1 MKKTDTKTVTGH
13 SNNEPQSKTRR
24 KLLKLLGLSTGLGA
38 TKAFAGN
45 KEDLADSLF
54 NTANLLNDKTELVI
68 YRPQDMLELKMTF
81 TGYKKSS
88 DNKSLIKTSAPYLLF
103 VEFQPQSIAEQAWEE
118 GGGQD
123 GQANFD
129 IAAKKDLFWNKTS
142 DSKFDLSKFIPF
154 IQTGNTNTF
163 SPPAK
168 TYLSGKTR
176 LVFDTRGKD
185 NIALSPSGLLNWD
198 GFQLVVNKR
207 ATCAPVFSASDI
219 NLPPFKRG
227 SFDIPNNLPPIQ
239 VPGKNDEP
247 VKKEPIKIE
256 PVKTNPNIKADQ
268 NIRIRTLPTNQDTI
282 RRQVEINREI
292 RRAGKDETLQIQK
305 NELPA
310 AAIKANDGII
320 ANIGAFLNS
329 NKPAPIGDDET
340 SIEMPYRLFISP
352 NQYAAWKQDK
362 QLKKRLTTYQGVQVS
377 TYELW
382 HSRLASTNCGGR
394 VDNSKATKVIRTIRA
409 LWATDIDGDWKNKPE
424 RDFTPNGTMNASG
437 QPKFITSLYNDDRHC
452 IVHQTSNFG
461 INGFTPKSVQVNN
474 LMLSSLGA
482 WLDAIVQFKRNELD
496 KVSSDLNMLKWKHI
510 ATLARDHY
518 VEVVYAG
525 NMYPLGHEAALV
537 RITERKPK
545 DGYAA
550 NWQRYFVAITEEE
563 KKYNPVSKDNKF
575 NAFPFSSV
583 KIITAATPTIKTPSK
598 FVSSISGNDDA
609 QFIPTMLNGK
619 PFVFKMVGYDYDGGD
634 VSFEMPLVFVST
646 NVSVN
651 NSQAYD
657 EGNINKLNSAYNN
670 NAMNTVSFRNQV
682 LALARSVDKPGE
694 THYETN
700 SIIFNGRFD
709 KNEPPGFVPTTAS
722 LDVFI
727 NAVEN
732 ITGQRSPVKI
742 KLEDDRN
749 AGTVFASLLPSSG
762 KLNVDFNGSGN
773 KTGGSLSPN
782 FSLTGLSKTYGA
794 ISGKIDDVKNKLMD
808 PKQFFNTDAKLFG
821 IIPLSDIIE
830 KTTALLNGE
839 SPIPALKNIETDEA
853 KITQYKWKGGK
864 LRKESFFGG
873 IVTFSPSNNSRLVV
887 DTSLYRYKTNKPN
900 ALVVDSSI
908 SDFDIILLGLA
919 KAGFKKVGF
928 KTGDNAKL
936 DFTVDMKDPA
946 LEFLGPLTFINT
958 LQKYIPTDGFSDPPF
973 LDITTSGVTSGYTLA
988 LPDVQLGAFTLRNIN
1003 LGASV
1008 SLSFTGGPL
1017 IMRFNF
1023 CEKHQPFI
1031 LTVSALGGGGFF
1043 AMEFDMKGLRSLEA
1057 AMEFGAA
1064 ASINL
1069 GVASGAV
1076 SIMGGVYFKIQKKG
1090 DGKEITIEGYIRING
1105 ALSVLG
1111 LITVSVEFLLTIAA
1125 VIETVKG
1132 KDKVTKLYG
1141 KAQLKVK
1148 VEVFMF
1154 SKTVSLET
1162 SREFAGAGAD
1172 PTFAMLIS
1180 EDEWKQYCDTFAA

>member
-1 MKKTDTKTVTGH
+1 MKKAETKNV
-13 SNNEPQSKTRR
+13 SNQTHNGPQSNTRR
-24 KLLKLLGLSTGLGA
+24 KLLKLLGLGTGLGA
-38 TKAFAGN
+38 TKAFAGD

-54 NTANLLNDKTELVI
+54 STASLLNDKTELII

-88 DNKSLIKTSAPYLLF
+88 DNKSLVKTSAPYLLF

-118 GGGQD
+118 GGGQG

-129 IAAKKDLFWNKTS
+129 AAAKKDLLWNKTS
-142 DSKFDLSKFIPF
+142 DAKFDMTKFFPIG
-154 IQTGNTNTF
+154 QAANTIST
-163 SPPAK
+163 PAK
-168 TYLSGKTR
+168 TYLSEKTR

-207 ATCAPVFSASDI
+207 ATCAPVFSATDMS
-219 NLPPFKRG
+219 LPPYKRG
-227 SFDIPNNLPPIQ
+227 SLEVPKTVPPIR
-239 VPGKNDEP
+239 VPGKNNESDKRETEKNEP
-247 VKKEPIKIE
+247 VR
-256 PVKTNPNIKADQ
+256 TNPVIKADQ
-268 NIRIRTLPTNQDTI
+268 NIRIRTIPTKQDTI
-282 RRQVEINREI
+282 RRQVEVNREI
-292 RRAGKDETLQIQK
+292 RRAGKDETAQIQK

-310 AAIKANDGII
+310 AAIKTSDGIM

-329 NKPAPIGDDET
+329 NKPAPISNDET
-340 SIEMPYRLFISP
+340 CIEMPYRLFISP

-362 QLKKRLTTYQGVQVS
+362 QLKTRLTTFQGVQVS

-394 VDNSKATKVIRTIRA
+394 IDNSKATKIIRTVRA

-424 RDFTPNGTMNASG
+424 RDFTPNGTMNAAG

-461 INGFTPKSVQVNN
+461 ITGFTPKSIQVNN

-482 WLDAIVQFKRNELD
+482 WFDAIVEFKRSELNN
-496 KVSSDLNMLKWKHI
+496 VLSDLNMLKWKHI

-525 NMYPLGHEAALV
+525 NMYPFGHQAALV

-545 DGYAA
+545 DGFAA

-563 KKYNPVSKDNKF
+563 KKYNPVNRENKF
-575 NAFPFSSV
+575 NAFPFSTV
-583 KIITAATPTIKTPSK
+583 KIVTAATPTIKTPQK
-598 FVSSISGNDDA
+598 FVSNIAGNDDF
-609 QFIPTMLNGK
+609 QFIPTMLNEK
-619 PFVFKMVGYDYDGGD
+619 PFIFKMVGYDFDGGD

-646 NVSVN
+646 NVTVN

-657 EGNINKLNSAYNN
+657 EGNINKLNNAYKN
-670 NAMNTVSFRNQV
+670 NAINTVAFRNQKM
-682 LALARSVDKPGE
+682 ALARSVDKPGE

-700 SIIFNGRFD
+700 SIIFNGQFD
-709 KNEPPGFVPTTAS
+709 KNESPGFVPTTAS
-722 LDVFI
+722 LNVFVSAI
-727 NAVEN
+727 EN
-732 ITGQRSPVKI
+732 ITGQRTPVKI

-749 AGTVFASLLPSSG
+749 AGTVFASLLPNSN
-762 KLNVDFNGSGN
+762 KLNVNFNGSGN

-794 ISGKIDDVKNKLMD
+794 ISGKIDDAKNKLMD
-808 PKQFFNTDAKLFG
+808 PKQFFSAEAKLFG

-830 KTTALLNGE
+830 KTASLLNGE
-839 SPIPALKNIETDEA
+839 PPIPIFKNIDTPEA
-853 KITQYKWKGGK
+853 KITQYRWKGGK
-864 LRKESFFGG
+864 LRKEDFFGG
-873 IVTFSPSNNSRLVV
+873 IVTFSPSNNSRLIV

-900 ALVVDSSI
+900 ALIVDSSI

-936 DFTVDMKDPA
+936 DFTVDMKNPA

-958 LQKYIPTDGFSDPPF
+958 LQKYIPADGFSDPPY

-1023 CEKHQPFI
+1023 CEKYQPFT

-1043 AMEFDMKGLRSLEA
+1043 AMEFDMKGLRTLEA
-1057 AMEFGAA
+1057 SMEFGAA
-1064 ASINL
+1064 ASLNL

-1076 SIMGGVYFKIQKKG
+1076 SIMGGVYFKIQKKE

-1111 LITVSVEFLLTIAA
+1111 LITVSVEFLLTLAA
-1125 VIETVKG
+1125 VIESVQG